1 MLDRLDRP
9 YGAISS
15 AGPVRGAG
23 GGAELKPT
31 ATLPRAAAEGD
42 RQETGTT
49 MADAVDATTVNNTAT
64 MAR

>member
-15 AGPVRGAG
+15 APAGARSRRRRGAQ
-23 GGAELKPT
+23 T
-31 ATLPRAAAEGD
+31 HRRHYRAPP
-42 RQETGTT
+42 QKETGTT
-49 MADAVDATTVNNTAT
+49 MADAVDATTMNNTAT